1 MGDLSSRI
9 KLVVEESGL
18 TRTEF
23 GKRINLSQPTISKLM
38 NGTQNPSART
48 LIDIANKFD
57 VEEEWLRTGE
67 GPMRMERTREEE
79 LQAFFANV
87 LKDNVPNRK
96 EIILALS
103 KMPAEWW
110 EATSRMIMEAADAIK
125 EKENP
130 APEE

>member
-1 MGDLSSRI
+1 MGDFSSRI
-9 KLVVEESGL
+9 SMVVEESGL

-23 GKRINLSQPTISKLM
+23 GKRINLSQPTISNLM
-38 NGTQNPSART
+38 KGTQNPSDRT
-48 LIDIANKFD
+48 LIDIADKFNVRED
-57 VEEEWLRTGE
+57 WLRTGE

-110 EATSRMIMEAADAIK
+110 EATSRMIVEAVDAIK
-125 EKENP
+125 AKENP
-130 APEE
+130 APKD

>member
-23 GKRINLSQPTISKLM
+23 GKRINLSQPTISNLM
-38 NGTQNPSART
+38 KGTQNPSERT

>member
-1 MGDLSSRI
+1 MGDLSARI
-9 KLVVEESGL
+9 TKVFNESCL
-18 TRTEF
+18 TQTEF
-23 GKRINLSQPTISKLM
+23 GKRLNLSQTTVSKLM
-38 NGTQNPSART
+38 NGTQNPSDRT
-48 LIDIANKFD
+48 LIDIADKFNVRED
-57 VEEEWLRTGE
+57 WLRTGE

-103 KMPAEWW
+103 KMPTEWW
-110 EATSRMIMEAADAIK
+110 EATSRMIVEAADAIK

-130 APEE
+130 APKD

>member
-1 MGDLSSRI
+1 MGDFSSRI
-9 KLVVEESGL
+9 SMVVEESGL

-23 GKRINLSQPTISKLM
+23 GKRINLSQPTISNLM
-38 NGTQNPSART
+38 KGTQNPSDRT
-48 LIDIANKFD
+48 LIDIADKFNVRED
-57 VEEEWLRTGE
+57 WLRTGE

-110 EATSRMIMEAADAIK
+110 EATSRMIVEAADAIK
-125 EKENP
+125 AKENP
-130 APEE
+130 APKD

>member
-1 MGDLSSRI
+1 MGDFSSRI
-9 KLVVEESGL
+9 SMVVEESGL

-23 GKRINLSQPTISKLM
+23 GRRINLSQPTISNLM
-38 NGTQNPSART
+38 KGTQNPSDRT
-48 LIDIANKFD
+48 LIDIADKFNVRED
-57 VEEEWLRTGE
+57 WLRTGE

-79 LQAFFANV
+79 LQAFFSNV

-110 EATSRMIMEAADAIK
+110 EATSRMIVEAADAIK
-125 EKENP
+125 AKENP
-130 APEE
+130 APKD

>member
-1 MGDLSSRI
+1 MGDFSSRI
-9 KLVVEESGL
+9 SMVVEESGL

-23 GKRINLSQPTISKLM
+23 GKRINLSQPTISNLM
-38 NGTQNPSART
+38 KGTQNPSDRT
-48 LIDIANKFD
+48 LIDIADKFNVRED
-57 VEEEWLRTGE
+57 WLRTGE

-110 EATSRMIMEAADAIK
+110 EATSRMIVEAADAIK
-125 EKENP
+125 AKKNP
-130 APEE
+130 APKD

>member
-1 MGDLSSRI
+1 METISDRI
-9 KLVVEESGL
+9 SKVVEESGL
-18 TRTEF
+18 TKTAF
-23 GKRINLSQPTISKLM
+23 GEKINLTPSSISKLM
-38 NGTQNPSART
+38 NGTQNPSDRT
-48 LIDIANKFD
+48 LIDIADKFNVRED
-57 VEEEWLRTGE
+57 WLRTGD

-110 EATSRMIMEAADAIK
+110 EATSRMIVEAADAIK

-130 APEE
+130 APKD

>member
-1 MGDLSSRI
+1 METISDRI
-9 KLVVEESGL
+9 SKVVEESGL
-18 TRTEF
+18 TKTAF
-23 GKRINLSQPTISKLM
+23 GEKINLTPSSISKLM
-38 NGTQNPSART
+38 NGTQNPSDRT
-48 LIDIANKFD
+48 LIDIADKFNVRED
-57 VEEEWLRTGE
+57 WLRTGE

-110 EATSRMIMEAADAIK
+110 EATSRMIVEAADAIK
-125 EKENP
+125 AKESP
-130 APEE
+130 APKD

>member
-1 MGDLSSRI
+1 MGDFSSRI
-9 KLVVEESGL
+9 SMVVEESGL

-23 GKRINLSQPTISKLM
+23 GKRINLSQPTISNLM
-38 NGTQNPSART
+38 KGIQNPSDRT
-48 LIDIANKFD
+48 LIDIADKFNVRED
-57 VEEEWLRTGE
+57 WLRTGE

-110 EATSRMIMEAADAIK
+110 EATSRMIVEAADAIK

-130 APEE
+130 APKD

>member
-1 MGDLSSRI
+1 MDDLSTRI
-9 KLVVEESGL
+9 TKVVEESGL
-18 TRTEF
+18 TQTEF
-23 GKRINLSQPTISKLM
+23 GKRLNLSQTTVSKLM
-38 NGTQNPSART
+38 NGTQNPSERT

-79 LQAFFANV
+79 LQAFFTNV

-110 EATSRMIMEAADAIK
+110 ETTSRMIMEAANAIK
-125 EKENP
+125 AKENP

>member
-1 MGDLSSRI
+1 METISDRI
-9 KLVVEESGL
+9 SKVVEESGL
-18 TRTEF
+18 TKTAF
-23 GKRINLSQPTISKLM
+23 GEKINLTPSSISKLM
-38 NGTQNPSART
+38 NGTQNPSDRT
-48 LIDIANKFD
+48 LIDIADKFNVRED
-57 VEEEWLRTGE
+57 WLRTGE

-110 EATSRMIMEAADAIK
+110 EATSRMIVEAADAIK

-130 APEE
+130 APKD

>member
-23 GKRINLSQPTISKLM
+23 GRRINLSQPTISNLM
-38 NGTQNPSART
+38 KGAQNPSERT
-48 LIDIANKFD
+48 LIAIANKFD

-110 EATSRMIMEAADAIK
+110 EATSRMIMEAANAIK
-125 EKENP
+125 AKENP

>member
-1 MGDLSSRI
+1 MGDFSSRI
-9 KLVVEESGL
+9 SMVVEESGL

-23 GKRINLSQPTISKLM
+23 GKRINLSQPTISNLM
-38 NGTQNPSART
+38 KGTQNPSDRT
-48 LIDIANKFD
+48 LIDIADKFNVRED
-57 VEEEWLRTGE
+57 WLRTGE

-110 EATSRMIMEAADAIK
+110 EATSRMIVEAADAIK
-125 EKENP
+125 EKKNP
-130 APEE
+130 APKD

>member
-1 MGDLSSRI
+1 MGDFSSRI
-9 KLVVEESGL
+9 SMVVEESGL

-23 GKRINLSQPTISKLM
+23 GKRINLSQPTISNLM
-38 NGTQNPSART
+38 KGTQNPSDRT
-48 LIDIANKFD
+48 LIDIADKFNVRED
-57 VEEEWLRTGE
+57 WLRTGE

-79 LQAFFANV
+79 LQVFFSNV

-103 KMPAEWW
+103 RMPAEWW
-110 EATSRMIMEAADAIK
+110 EATSRMIVEAADAIK

-130 APEE
+130 APKD

>member
-1 MGDLSSRI
+1 MGTISDRI
-9 KLVVEESGL
+9 SKVVEESGL
-18 TRTEF
+18 TKTAF
-23 GKRINLSQPTISKLM
+23 GEKINLTPSSISKLM
-38 NGTQNPSART
+38 NGTQNPSDRT
-48 LIDIANKFD
+48 LIDIADKFNVLED
-57 VEEEWLRTGE
+57 WLRTGE

-110 EATSRMIMEAADAIK
+110 EATSRMIVEAADAIK
-125 EKENP
+125 AKENP
-130 APEE
+130 APKD

>member
-18 TRTEF
+18 TKTEF
-23 GKRINLSQPTISKLM
+23 GRRINLSQPTISNLM
-38 NGTQNPSART
+38 KGAQNPSKRT

-57 VEEEWLRTGE
+57 VEEEWIRTGE

-87 LKDNVPNRK
+87 LKDSVPNRK

-110 EATSRMIMEAADAIK
+110 EATSRMIMEAANAIK
-125 EKENP
+125 AKENP

>member
-1 MGDLSSRI
+1 MGDFSSRI
-9 KLVVEESGL
+9 SMVVEESGL

-23 GKRINLSQPTISKLM
+23 GKRINLSQPTISNLM
-38 NGTQNPSART
+38 KGTQNPSDRT
-48 LIDIANKFD
+48 LIDIADKFNVRED
-57 VEEEWLRTGE
+57 WLRTGE

-79 LQAFFANV
+79 LQAFFSNV

-110 EATSRMIMEAADAIK
+110 EATSRMIVEAADAIK
-125 EKENP
+125 AKENP
-130 APEE
+130 APKD

>member
-1 MGDLSSRI
+1 MGDFSSRI
-9 KLVVEESGL
+9 SMVVEESGL

-23 GKRINLSQPTISKLM
+23 GKRINLSQPTISNLM
-38 NGTQNPSART
+38 KGAQNPSDRT
-48 LIDIANKFD
+48 LIDIADKFNVRED
-57 VEEEWLRTGE
+57 WLRTGE

-79 LQAFFANV
+79 LQAFFANA

-125 EKENP
+125 AKENP
-130 APEE
+130 APKD

>member
-38 NGTQNPSART
+38 NGTQNPSERT

>member
-1 MGDLSSRI
+1 MGDFSSRI
-9 KLVVEESGL
+9 SMVVEESGL

-23 GKRINLSQPTISKLM
+23 GKRINLSQPTISNLM
-38 NGTQNPSART
+38 KGTQNPSDRT
-48 LIDIANKFD
+48 LIDIADKFNVRED
-57 VEEEWLRTGE
+57 WLRTGE

-87 LKDNVPNRK
+87 LKDNVPNRQ

-110 EATSRMIMEAADAIK
+110 EATSRMIVEAADAIK
-125 EKENP
+125 AKENP
-130 APEE
+130 APKD

>member
-1 MGDLSSRI
+1 METISDRI
-9 KLVVEESGL
+9 SEVVEESGL
-18 TRTEF
+18 TKTAF
-23 GKRINLSQPTISKLM
+23 GEKINLTPSSISKLM
-38 NGTQNPSART
+38 NGTQNPSDRT
-48 LIDIANKFD
+48 LIDIADKFNVRED
-57 VEEEWLRTGE
+57 WLRTGE

-110 EATSRMIMEAADAIK
+110 EATSRMIVEAADAIK

-130 APEE
+130 APKD

>member
-1 MGDLSSRI
+1 MDDLRTRI
-9 KLVVEESGL
+9 TKVVEESGL
-18 TRTEF
+18 TQTEF
-23 GKRINLSQPTISKLM
+23 GKRLNLSQTTVSKLM
-38 NGTQNPSART
+38 NGTQNPSERT

-110 EATSRMIMEAADAIK
+110 EATSRMIMEAANAIK
-125 EKENP
+125 AKENP

>member
-1 MGDLSSRI
+1 METISDRI
-9 KLVVEESGL
+9 SKVVEESGL
-18 TRTEF
+18 TKTAF
-23 GKRINLSQPTISKLM
+23 GEKINLTPSSISKLM
-38 NGTQNPSART
+38 NGTQNPSDRT

-110 EATSRMIMEAADAIK
+110 EATSRMIMEAANEIK
-125 EKENP
+125 AKENP

>member
-1 MGDLSSRI
+1 METISDRI
-9 KLVVEESGL
+9 SKVVEESGL
-18 TRTEF
+18 TKTAF
-23 GKRINLSQPTISKLM
+23 GEMINLTPSSISKLM
-38 NGTQNPSART
+38 NGTQNPSDRT
-48 LIDIANKFD
+48 LIDIADKFNVRED
-57 VEEEWLRTGE
+57 WLRTGE

-110 EATSRMIMEAADAIK
+110 EATSRMIVEAADAIK
-125 EKENP
+125 AKKNP
-130 APEE
+130 APKD

>member
-125 EKENP
+125 KKENP
-130 APEE
+130 APEG

>member
-1 MGDLSSRI
+1 MDDLSTRI
-9 KLVVEESGL
+9 TKVVDESGL
-18 TRTEF
+18 TQTEF
-23 GKRINLSQPTISKLM
+23 GKRLNLSQTTVSKLM
-38 NGTQNPSART
+38 NGTQNPSERT

-110 EATSRMIMEAADAIK
+110 EATSRIIMEAADAIK